1 VLHRARS
8 RRRFLIRLAPCVALV
23 SLLAAAPVAGG
34 LAEEPGD
41 VFLEVENDDLDADRF
56 DVGDA
61 AANDA
66 SYEPAMA
73 PTSGSGEPA
82 TGARRFLPRLR

>member
-1 VLHRARS
+1 V
-8 RRRFLIRLAPCVALV
+8 APV

-73 PTSGSGEPA
+73 PTSGSGERA
-82 TGARRFLPRLR
+82 TGTRRFLPRLR